1 MRQNAY
7 GSMITFYS
15 ATKAINPPK
24 SPRNETPTRTLS
36 AAAFEEAEALDVE
49 DEPAEIHTIR

>member
-1 MRQNAY
+1 
-7 GSMITFYS
+7 MITFYS